1 METQNYSYYE
11 ILEVDCHCDQ
21 NQIMSAYQ
29 RIKNTYSVDNPA
41 VYTVFTEK
49 ETRELSLMIEEAYS
63 VLSNKTLR
71 SLYDKKIAKGNSSLK
86 DLSFENLKAQS
97 LIPIPETKIKPTA
110 KKLDFKID
118 PNIEEEI
125 KACQVWDGKQLKKI
139 REYKGF
145 TVEQVSETTKI
156 SAFYISAIEKMNLKE
171 LPALV
176 FVRGY
181 VLQIVRVLSL
191 PNEKQAVDSYM
202 ALIKKT
208 S

>member
-11 ILEVDCHCDQ
+11 ILEVDNSCDQ
-21 NQIMSAYQ
+21 NQIMAAYQ

-41 VYTVFTEK
+41 IYTVFTEK

-71 SLYDKKIAKGNSSLK
+71 SLYDEKMARGNFSSK
-86 DLSFENLKAQS
+86 DLSFENLRAQS
-97 LIPIPETKIKPTA
+97 LVPTNETKIKPVS
-110 KKLDFKID
+110 KKVDFKTD
-118 PNIEEEI
+118 PQMETEI
-125 KACQVWDGKQLKKI
+125 RNCQVWDGNQLKKV
-139 REYKGF
+139 REYKQLSI
-145 TVEQVSETTKI
+145 EQVSEVTKI
-156 SAFYISAIEKMNLKE
+156 SAFYIAAIEKMNLAE

-181 VLQIVRVLSL
+181 VLQIVRFLNVPS
-191 PNEKQAVDSYM
+191 EKQVVDSYM
-202 ALIKKT
+202 SLIRKT